1 MYKKHGGRFIRNGN
15 CFHRDQL
22 GSPLV
27 FVGGSVLLIVFVF
40 CVDFFNSLE
49 GDFFSNKIN

>member
-40 CVDFFNSLE
+40 CVDFFNTLE